1 MHYLARLY
9 CTVCDHSFPCYEC
22 VEWSEC
28 NEDRCQPCILDA
40 EIHDGVKVES
50 HTCPKCH
57 EDAVYALYNAEGIQA
72 VRDALLAVDE
82 LTREFSISE
91 EEGEQEFIRI
101 LSTNGWWMYT
111 KYHVEAVLN
120 TLEQLDMPMVKQ
132 MTDLAVRLWYP
143 APEEQ
148 EDDSIC
154 YDVEAECDVETE
166 CDVDD
171 SEMDVHC
178 NTEKE
183 GSS

>member
-1 MHYLARLY
+1 M
-9 CTVCDHSFPCYEC
+9 TVKTFF
-22 VEWSEC
+22 
-28 NEDRCQPCILDA
+28 
-40 EIHDGVKVES
+40 
-50 HTCPKCH
+50 T
-57 EDAVYALYNAEGIQA
+57 
-72 VRDALLAVDE
+72 
-82 LTREFSISE
+82 
-91 EEGEQEFIRI
+91 
-101 LSTNGWWMYT
+101 
-111 KYHVEAVLN
+111 
-120 TLEQLDMPMVKQ
+120 LDMPMVKQ

-154 YDVEAECDVETE
+154 CDVETE